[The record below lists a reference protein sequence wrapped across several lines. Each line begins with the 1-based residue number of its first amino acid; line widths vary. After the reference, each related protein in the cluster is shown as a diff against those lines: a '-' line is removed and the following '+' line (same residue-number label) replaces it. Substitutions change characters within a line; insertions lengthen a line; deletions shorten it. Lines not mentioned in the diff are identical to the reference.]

1 MILKKELKTLF
12 TDGHKTHLRNISVD
26 CIIFGFHQGEL
37 KVLLAK
43 PYYSDLM
50 ALPGGFVKLDENM
63 DDAAQRILKE
73 RTGLQNIFLQQ
84 FHAFGDAARTT
95 QKNHKQF
102 LQANNIELNKSWIF
116 DRFVTVGYYALVNFF
131 KVNVSPDAF
140 SANCDWYAVTAMP
153 ELILDHA
160 DIFKN
165 AMDYL
170 RRQLNYHQVGVN
182 LLPAKFTM
190 PELQKLY
197 ETILGYPL
205 DRRNFQRKIIG
216 VNILKRLGERKA
228 GVAHKAPYL
237 YKFDKRKNQK
247 PMWEGKKP

>member
-1 MILKKELKTLF
+1 MELQKKLKTLF
-12 TDGHKTHLRNISVD
+12 TEGHKTHLRNISVD
-26 CIIFGFHQGEL
+26 CIIFGFHEGEL

-43 PYYSDLM
+43 PHYSDLM
-50 ALPGGFVKLDENM
+50 ALPGGFIRLDENM

-84 FHAFGDAARTT
+84 FHAFGDATRTT
-95 QKNHKQF
+95 EKNHQQF
-102 LQANNIELNKSWIF
+102 LAANNIGINKSWIF
-116 DRFVTVGYYALVNFF
+116 ERFVTVGYYALVDFS

-140 SANCDWYAVTAMP
+140 SAKCDWYPINAMP

-165 AMDYL
+165 ALNYL
-170 RRQLNYHQVGVN
+170 RQQLNYHQVGIN
-182 LLPAKFTM
+182 LLPPKFTM

-216 VNILKRLGERKA
+216 ANVLKRLDERKE

-237 YKFDKRKNQK
+237 YKFDKRKYQK
-247 PMWEGKKP
+247 SMWEGK